1 MLFNKLQNLFPEEV
15 SLETKRAENKRTK
28 VYNYEG
34 SPFCCSL
41 VLVKKY
47 KKIKQSNLFLRTP
60 LYRIPYLPNPS
71 EMFFHRQTL
80 EKKLYIRTL
89 NQIRFLY
96 LVLHIFGNFGESVAG
111 RQTKPIDESIS
122 WSCTGFFGSS
132 LALFH
137 PH

>member
-1 MLFNKLQNLFPEEV
+1 MLFNKLQNLSPEEV
-15 SLETKRAENKRTK
+15 LLETKRVENKRTK
-28 VYNYEG
+28 FCNCEG
-34 SPFCCSL
+34 SPLCCSL
-41 VLVKKY
+41 VLVKKF

-60 LYRIPYLPNPS
+60 LYRILYLPNPS

-80 EKKLYIRTL
+80 EKKLYTRTI

-96 LVLHIFGNFGESVAG
+96 LVLHIFGNVGESVAG
-111 RQTKPIDESIS
+111 RQTKPIDECIS
-122 WSCTGFFGSS
+122 WSCTFFFSSS